1 MLDGMVWKV
10 GVISKQYAVPVPVA
24 VVVVPVL
31 LMVVALAPASP
42 LTPSSKLTNEPMVGT
57 LSDVLISTLL
67 LTTSILMS
75 APTTSAAG
83 TKTR

>member
-1 MLDGMVWKV
+1 M
-10 GVISKQYAVPVPVA
+10 IAVPVPVA

-31 LMVVALAPASP
+31 LAVVALVPVST

-75 APTTSAAG
+75 GATPSAAG
-83 TKTR
+83 TETR

>member
-1 MLDGMVWKV
+1 M
-10 GVISKQYAVPVPVA
+10 IAVPVPVA
-24 VVVVPVL
+24 VVVVPVQL
-31 LMVVALAPASP
+31 AVVALVPVST

-75 APTTSAAG
+75 GATPSAAG
-83 TKTR
+83 TETR